1 MTHRDD
7 KSIYAELGK
16 LRSDSTLAELPAHH
30 ASVDASTWGK
40 EVEEIFDKRHDLP
53 GVLIMVGDQLLGLI
67 SREKFLEYMSRLF
80 SRDLYSQR
88 PVRVLYESMN
98 IPHLEVSADASIHD
112 ASRMAL
118 SRPRDAAYEPLA
130 IRRQDGTFRVVSVH
144 MLIQAQSHLLAIAKD
159 VIQSQK
165 ESADAANR
173 AKGQFL
179 ANMSHEI
186 RTPMNGIIGMT
197 ELLLETELAPQQHEY
212 LQMIKTSADC
222 LVSVINDILDFSKI
236 EAGKLEIESIPFQ
249 LRENLGDLMKT
260 LAFRAHGKGLELV
273 AHVRPDVPWRMTGD
287 PGRLR
292 QILVNLV
299 GNAIKFTEHGEIV
312 VRVDIDEI
320 SETDALLH
328 FTVCDTGIGIPEA
341 ALQKIFAAF
350 EQADGT
356 TTRKFGGTGLGLSI
370 CSRLVELMHGKIWVE
385 SQVHVGSQFHFTAQ
399 LGIDANSYD
408 ERHIPPDDCRQL
420 NVLIVDDNDTCG
432 EIIAEMLANWGM
444 QPTVIGGAVEAISL
458 YAEEV
463 TSPKF
468 QLLIIDQQ
476 MPVLEGTELL
486 ERIQKSPRGAAAKS
500 ILLTTGTFDKEPTNP
515 LQARVDA
522 ILSKPIKQSD
532 LFDTLMNVMGHGVA
546 GDLATQNAG
555 AEPKLGSWGRRIL
568 LAEDNLVNQKLAV
581 LLLEKRGHL
590 VTVASDGK
598 QAVEAWKEGGFDLVL
613 MDVQMPIL
621 DGMAATTE
629 IRRHETR
636 TALRIPIIAMTAHAM
651 KGDRERCLEAGMD
664 GYVTKPINAQALYDA
679 IDEALLS
686 FPPPTHN
693 ETPDHASPPPVEMI
707 NSPLLKSL
715 AAPKVDWEAALTNV
729 GGDESLLQAM
739 VDVFLT
745 DVRRILSEIDEAIEA
760 KDGPRLQRNAHSL
773 KGSFGYFAA
782 ASGQDAAMLLESL
795 GKNQK
800 FAEAPAALRTLNE
813 VFAEIEPELN
823 FLLQHGKTPIAGEN
837 V

>member
-1 MTHRDD
+1 MTQHDD
-7 KSIYAELGK
+7 KTIYAELNK
-16 LRSDSTLAELPAHH
+16 LRSDATLDQLPAHH
-30 ASVDASTWGK
+30 ASVDASTFGK

-53 GVLIMVGDQLLGLI
+53 GVLIMIDDQLLGLI

-98 IPHLEVSADASIHD
+98 IAHLEVAADASIHE
-112 ASRMAL
+112 AARAAL

-130 IRRQDGTFRVVSVH
+130 VRRSDGTFRVLSVH

-197 ELLLETELAPQQHEY
+197 ELLLETDLNGQQREY

-236 EAGKLEIESIPFQ
+236 EAGKMEIESIPFQ

-273 AHVRPDVPWRMTGD
+273 AHVRPDVPWRMIGD

-312 VRVDIDEI
+312 VRVEVDQLT
-320 SETDALLH
+320 ETDALLH
-328 FTVCDTGIGIPEA
+328 FSVSDTGIGIPEA
-341 ALQKIFAAF
+341 SLRKIFAAF

-370 CSRLVELMHGKIWVE
+370 CSRLTELMHGRIWVE
-385 SQVHVGSQFHFTAQ
+385 SQIDAGSQFHFTAQ
-399 LGIDANSYD
+399 LGLDANSYD
-408 ERHIPPDDCRQL
+408 QRHVPPDDCRQL
-420 NVLIVDDNDTCG
+420 NVLVVDDNDTCG

-444 QPTVIGGAVEAISL
+444 YPTVVSGAVEALSL
-458 YAEEV
+458 YAEDQ
-463 TSPKF
+463 TPPDF
-468 QLLIIDQQ
+468 QVVIVDQQ
-476 MPVLEGTELL
+476 MPVMEGTELL
-486 ERIQKSPRGAAAKS
+486 ERIQNDVPAGGAAKT
-500 ILLTTGTFDKEPTNP
+500 ILLTTGSFDQEPYDPRRT
-515 LQARVDA
+515 RVDS

-532 LFDTLMNVMGHGVA
+532 LFDALMDVMGHNAA
-546 GDLATQNAG
+546 GDLAPNG
-555 AEPKLGSWGRRIL
+555 ASLEPKLGSWGRRIL

-581 LLLEKRGHL
+581 LLLEKRGHM
-590 VTVASDGK
+590 VTVVSDGR
-598 QAVEAWKEGGFDLVL
+598 QAVSAFREGGYELIL
-613 MDVQMPIL
+613 MDVQMPVL
-621 DGMAATTE
+621 DGMAATGE
-629 IRRHETR
+629 IRNLEKESGGH
-636 TALRIPIIAMTAHAM
+636 IPIIAMTAHAM
-651 KGDRERCLEAGMD
+651 KGDRERCLDAGMD

-679 IDEALLS
+679 IDEALATS
-686 FPPPTHN
+686 IPTAPPSAV
-693 ETPDHASPPPVEMI
+693 EATPQVAEAPAPAIDGV
-707 NSPLLKSL
+707 
-715 AAPKVDWEAALTNV
+715 PKVDWEAALANV

-745 DVRRILSEIDEAIEA
+745 DVRRILGEIEEAIEA
-760 KDGPRLQRNAHSL
+760 HDGPRLRRNAHSL

-782 ASGQDAAMLLESL
+782 AEGQQAALRLETL
-795 GKNQK
+795 GTEEN
-800 FAEAPAALRTLNE
+800 FGEGPTALRTLNS
-813 VFAEIEPELN
+813 VFAEIEPELK
-823 FLLQHGKTPIAGEN
+823 FLLEHGKTPTAGRN
-837 V
+837 A

>member
-1 MTHRDD
+1 MTPQDD
-7 KSIYAELGK
+7 KSIYAELNK
-16 LRSDSTLAELPAHH
+16 LRSDATLAELPAYH
-30 ASVDASTWGK
+30 ASIDAATWGK
-40 EVEEIFDKRHDLP
+40 EVEEIFDTRHDLP
-53 GVLIMVGDQLLGLI
+53 GVLIMVEDQLLGLI

-98 IPHLEVSADASIHD
+98 IPHLEVAADASIHE
-112 ASRMAL
+112 AARAAL
-118 SRPRDAAYEPLA
+118 SRPRDAAYEPIA
-130 IRRQDGTFRVVSVH
+130 VRCADGSFRVLSVQ

-159 VIQSQK
+159 VIQQQK

-197 ELLLETELAPQQHEY
+197 ELLLETELTGQQREY

-236 EAGKLEIESIPFQ
+236 EAGKMEIESIPFQ

-273 AHVRPDVPWRMTGD
+273 AHVRPDVPWRMIGD

-299 GNAIKFTEHGEIV
+299 GNAIKFTEDGEIV
-312 VRVDIDEI
+312 VRVEVEQATRN
-320 SETDALLH
+320 SALLH
-328 FTVCDTGIGIPEA
+328 FAVCDTGIGIPEA
-341 ALQKIFAAF
+341 SLQKIFAAF

-370 CSRLVELMHGKIWVE
+370 CSRLVELMHGRIWVD
-385 SQVHVGSQFHFTAQ
+385 SQIDVGSQFHFTAL
-399 LGIDANSYD
+399 LGLDADSYD

-444 QPTVIGGAVEAISL
+444 KPTVVGSPVDAISL
-458 YAEEV
+458 YAEEAA
-463 TSPKF
+463 TPNF
-468 QLLIIDQQ
+468 QVLIVDQQ
-476 MPVLEGTELL
+476 MPVMEGTELL
-486 ERIQKSPRGAAAKS
+486 QRIQNVPGGANPKT
-500 ILLTTGTFDKEPTNP
+500 ILLTTGGFDEEPFDWQ
-515 LQARVDA
+515 QARVDA
-522 ILSKPIKQSD
+522 TLSKPIKQSD
-532 LFDTLMNVMGHGVA
+532 LFDALMDVMGHNA
-546 GDLATQNAG
+546 ARDLAPQGAG
-555 AEPKLGSWGRRIL
+555 HQPKLGSWGRRIL

-581 LLLEKRGHL
+581 LLLEKRGHMA
-590 VTVASDGK
+590 TVVNDGS
-598 QAVEAWKEGGFDLVL
+598 QAVAAYREGGFDLIL

-621 DGMAATTE
+621 DGMAATAE
-629 IRRHETR
+629 IRRIEQASGTH
-636 TALRIPIIAMTAHAM
+636 IPIIAMTAHAM
-651 KGDRERCLEAGMD
+651 KGDRERCLDAGMD

-679 IDEALLS
+679 IDEALATCS
-686 FPPPTHN
+686 PSVVSDEAANAVTMQP
-693 ETPDHASPPPVEMI
+693 ETADNTPA
-707 NSPLLKSL
+707 N
-715 AAPKVDWEAALTNV
+715 AAGAPKVDWDAALANV
-729 GGDESLLQAM
+729 AGDESLLQAM

-745 DVRRILSEIDEAIEA
+745 DVRRILNEIDEAIAAE
-760 KDGPRLQRNAHSL
+760 DGPRLRRNAHSL

-782 ASGQDAAMLLESL
+782 ASGQ
-795 GKNQK
+795 Q
-800 FAEAPAALRTLNE
+800 AALQLETVGAEENFAAAPSALRALNE
-813 VFAEIEPELN
+813 AFAEIEPELKY
-823 FLLQHGKTPIAGEN
+823 LHEHGKAPIAGA
-837 V
+837 

>member
-1 MTHRDD
+1 MTQSDD
-7 KSIYAELGK
+7 RSIYAELVK
-16 LRSDSTLAELPAHH
+16 LRSDSTLDELPAHH
-30 ASVDASTWGK
+30 ATIDAATWGK

-88 PVRVLYESMN
+88 PIRILYESMN
-98 IPHLEVSADASIHD
+98 IPHLEVSADASIHE
-112 ASRMAL
+112 AARAAL

-130 IRRQDGTFRVVSVH
+130 LRRSDGTYRVLSVH

-197 ELLLETELAPQQHEY
+197 ELLLETELAAQQREY

-236 EAGKLEIESIPFQ
+236 EAGKLEIEAIPFQ

-312 VRVDIDEI
+312 VRVEVDEI
-320 SETDALLH
+320 TESDALLH

-385 SQVHVGSQFHFTAQ
+385 SQVDAGSQFHFTAK
-399 LGIDANSYD
+399 LGVDASSYD
-408 ERHIPPDDCRQL
+408 ERHMPPEDCRQL
-420 NVLIVDDNDTCG
+420 QVLIVDDNDTCG
-432 EIIAEMLANWGM
+432 EIVAEMLTNWSM
-444 QPTVIGGAVEAISL
+444 RPIVVGGADEAL
-458 YAEEV
+458 ALFADERQTPE
-463 TSPKF
+463 F
-468 QLLIIDQQ
+468 QVLIVDQQ
-476 MPVLEGTELL
+476 MPIMDGVELL
-486 ERIQKSPRGAAAKS
+486 ERIQKNRRGLNAKT
-500 ILLTTGTFDKEPTNP
+500 ILLTTGSFGDDP
-515 LQARVDA
+515 LNCREARVDS

-532 LFDTLMNVMGHGVA
+532 LFDALMNVMGHRVA
-546 GDLATQNAG
+546 GDLASQQAG
-555 AEPKLGSWGRRIL
+555 GKPKLGAWGRRIL

-590 VTVASDGK
+590 ATVVNDGK
-598 QAVEAWKEGGFDLVL
+598 QAVESWSQGEFDLIL
-613 MDVQMPIL
+613 MDVQMPVL

-629 IRRHETR
+629 IRRRETS
-636 TALRIPIIAMTAHAM
+636 TGNRIPIIAMTAHAM

-679 IDEALLS
+679 IDDAL
-686 FPPPTHN
+686 
-693 ETPDHASPPPVEMI
+693 PDEASPATTVSSTPTSGLPATPIETASAELPPDR
-707 NSPLLKSL
+707 
-715 AAPKVDWEAALTNV
+715 KVDWEAALANV

-739 VDVFLT
+739 VEVFLA

-760 KDGPRLQRNAHSL
+760 KDGPRLRRNAHSL

-782 ASGQDAAMLLESL
+782 ASGQEAAMQLETL
-795 GKNQK
+795 GKEEN
-800 FAEAPAALRTLNE
+800 FEAAPSALRALTE
-813 VFAEIEPELN
+813 AFAAIEPELDY
-823 FLLQHGKTPIAGEN
+823 LHQHGKVPAVG
-837 V
+837 